1 MLAGHIA
8 VGLAAKRITPRV
20 SLGTTVL
27 AALLPDLLWC
37 VFLLAGIEHVQLKPG
52 RGAVNYFGASD
63 FAFSH
68 SLLMDAAWGGL
79 FAAAYYFARRYA
91 RGAWVLYAAVMSHW
105 LLDFVAH
112 RPDMA
117 LAPGVHRY
125 LGLGL
130 WNSVAATVIV
140 EGGMWVAAIIVYV
153 RATRPKS
160 RTGVYAFWIVV
171 AFLTLA
177 WRGNLMGPPPSSPR
191 AMAVSSLIFFSC
203 VVAWAYWMNRLRP
216 ACYNSV

>member
-1 MLAGHIA
+1 MLVGHVA
-8 VGLAAKRITPRV
+8 VGLAAKRVTPRV
-20 SLGTTVL
+20 SVGTLVL
-27 AALLPDLLWC
+27 AAVLPDLLWC
-37 VFLLAGIEHVQLKPG
+37 IFLLVGIEHVELKPG
-52 RGAVNYFGASD
+52 RGVVNYLGGSD
-63 FAFSH
+63 IAFSH
-68 SLLMDAAWGGL
+68 SLLMDAVWGAL
-79 FAAAYYFARRYA
+79 LAAAYCRMRHYA
-91 RGAWVLYAAVMSHW
+91 RGAWMLFAAVISHW

-125 LGLGL
+125 FGLGL

-140 EGGMWVAAIIVYV
+140 EGGLWMLAIVVYV
-153 RATRPKS
+153 RATRAKG
-160 RTGVYAFWIVV
+160 RMGVYAFWIVV

-177 WRGNLMGPPPSSPR
+177 WLGNIAGAPPPSAR
-191 AMAVSSLIFFSC
+191 AMAASSLIFFSC

>member
-1 MLAGHIA
+1 MLVGHIA

-37 VFLLAGIEHVQLKPG
+37 VFLLLGIEHVVLQPG
-52 RGAVNYFGASD
+52 RGAVNYFAASD
-63 FAFSH
+63 IAFSH
-68 SLLMDAAWGGL
+68 SLLMDAVWGAM
-79 FAAAYYFARRYA
+79 FAAAYFFGRHYP
-91 RGAWVLYAAVMSHW
+91 RGAWVLFAAVMSHW

-117 LAPGVHRY
+117 LAPGTHQY
-125 LGLGL
+125 FGLGL
-130 WNSVAATVIV
+130 WNSVAATILV
-140 EGGMWVAAIIVYV
+140 EGGMWVLAIVIYI
-153 RATRPKS
+153 RATRARN

-171 AFLTLA
+171 AFPTLA
-177 WRGNLMGPPPSSPR
+177 WHGNLAGPPPPNPR
-191 AMAVSSLIFFSC
+191 AMAARSLIFFSC

>member
-1 MLAGHIA
+1 MLVGHIA
-8 VGLAAKRITPRV
+8 VGLAAKRITPHV

-37 VFLLAGIEHVQLKPG
+37 VFLLTGIEHVELKAG
-52 RGAVNYFGASD
+52 LGAVNYLGAPD
-63 FAFSH
+63 IVFSH
-68 SLLMDAAWGGL
+68 SLLMDAVWGALLAG
-79 FAAAYYFARRYA
+79 AYFLARHYG
-91 RGAWVLYAAVMSHW
+91 RGAWVLFAAVMSHW

-125 LGLGL
+125 FGLGL
-130 WNSVAATVIV
+130 WNSVAATVVV
-140 EGGMWVAAIIVYV
+140 EGVMWLLAIIVYV
-153 RATRPKS
+153 RATRPKG

-171 AFLTLA
+171 VLLTVA
-177 WRGNLMGPPPSSPR
+177 WHGNIAGPPPASVR
-191 AMAVSSLIFFSC
+191 AMAASSLIFFSC

>member
-1 MLAGHIA
+1 MLVGHIA

-27 AALLPDLLWC
+27 AAVLPDLLWC
-37 VFLLAGIEHVQLKPG
+37 VFLMAGIEHVEIKPG
-52 RGAVNYFGASD
+52 RGAVNYLGASD
-63 FAFSH
+63 IAFSH
-68 SLLMDAAWGGL
+68 SLLMDAAWGAL
-79 FAAAYYFARRYA
+79 LAAAYFFARHYA
-91 RGAWVLYAAVMSHW
+91 RGAWMLFAAVLSHW

-117 LAPGVHRY
+117 LAPGIHQY
-125 LGLGL
+125 FGLGL

-140 EGGMWVAAIIVYV
+140 EGGMWLLAIIVYV

-171 AFLTLA
+171 VLLTLA
-177 WRGNLMGPPPSSPR
+177 WLGNIAGPPPRSPR
-191 AMAVSSLIFFSC
+191 AMAASSLIFFSC
-203 VVAWAYWMNRLRP
+203 VVAWAYWINRLRP

>member
-1 MLAGHIA
+1 MLVGHIA

-20 SLGTTVL
+20 SVGTTVL

-37 VFLLAGIEHVQLKPG
+37 VFLLTGIEHAEIKPG
-52 RGAVNYFGASD
+52 RGAVNYLGASD
-63 FAFSH
+63 IAFSH
-68 SLLMDAAWGGL
+68 SLLMDAAWGALLAGAYFLARHYWRGTWVL
-79 FAAAYYFARRYA
+79 FAA
-91 RGAWVLYAAVMSHW
+91 VLSHW

-112 RPDMA
+112 RPDMT

-125 LGLGL
+125 FGLGL

-140 EGGMWVAAIIVYV
+140 EGGMWLLAIIVYV
-153 RATRPKS
+153 RATRPKG
-160 RTGVYAFWIVV
+160 RIGVYAFWIVV
-171 AFLTLA
+171 VLLTVA
-177 WRGNLMGPPPSSPR
+177 WLGNIAGPPPASVR
-191 AMAVSSLIFFSC
+191 AMAASSLIFFSC

>member
-1 MLAGHIA
+1 MLVGHIA

-20 SLGTTVL
+20 SVGTTVM
-27 AALLPDLLWC
+27 AAVLPDLLWC
-37 VFLLAGIEHVQLKPG
+37 IFLLAGIEHIELKPG
-52 RGAVNYFGASD
+52 RGAANYLGASA

-68 SLLMDAAWGGL
+68 SLLMDATWGAL
-79 FAAAYYFARRYA
+79 LAAGYFLVRHYA
-91 RGAWVLYAAVMSHW
+91 RGAWVLFAAVLSHW

-125 LGLGL
+125 FGLGL
-130 WNSVAATVIV
+130 WNSVAATVVV
-140 EGGMWVAAIIVYV
+140 EGGMWLLAIIVYV
-153 RATRPKS
+153 RATCPKS

-177 WRGNLMGPPPSSPR
+177 WHNNLAGPPPASPH
-191 AMAVSSLIFFSC
+191 AMAIGSLVFFLGI
-203 VVAWAYWMNRLRP
+203 VAWAYWMNRLRP